1 MKKPEHLKIKEIE
14 GAWTDLSR
22 WLIKGGAATESRWFY
37 RDATAEAWHG
47 IIKDR
52 LPFVEAIKDLLNLEI
67 TRGTSHAS
75 IYTYY
80 HIINKFIKWIDVN
93 DIQLSVEDKALE
105 TVFLAYDEYN
115 YSQAYVKKDIKG
127 ITAYKNVLDL
137 SQYISDILE
146 RPPHLLLKYQSK
158 TIKSYKAPRKT
169 LISRAAEKQSLG
181 DARILGHY
189 CVDISNAI
197 TVESIHGQL
206 PIALDIL
213 KPDGSRHSIRMPSG
227 LTGLLNHQNNVISR
241 KAVTLC
247 KPTTTIDMFRGSLI
261 RIRLLAEIVI
271 FVYQT
276 GMSMSQATQ
285 IERKG
290 FTYKL
295 QGNNDWLVTCY
306 KGRKKGPVK
315 FTIYKEYRERFKNL
329 IKFVDFFYPE
339 DSKLFP
345 VLYKS
350 TNNGSVNYGVLKAQ
364 AKQDGIPWIPP
375 RVTRNT
381 RANFLDRM
389 SGDPNLSA
397 EMSQHT
403 REVFK
408 QAYERPS
415 QQRAMTAL
423 TKFWNKKPVS
433 LINSGC
439 NAQPESTHDRP
450 SGVIN
455 PNCINESGCL
465 WCKSH
470 RDIDSEDYVWS
481 LTTFRYLKIIEAA
494 QPVKRAIP
502 ADLVIK
508 RLSEKL
514 DAFRERNTRSQ
525 QWVIESL
532 IRIEEGVYHPTWK
545 NIIQFWESR

>member
-1 MKKPEHLKIKEIE
+1 MRKPSHLKIKEIE

-37 RDATAEAWHG
+37 RDATAETWHD
-47 IIKDR
+47 IINHR
-52 LPFVEAIKDLLNLEI
+52 LPFVEALKNLFNVEI
-67 TRGTSHAS
+67 TRGSSHAS

-80 HIINKFIKWIDVN
+80 HIINKFIKWIDSN
-93 DIQLSVEDKALE
+93 DIQLSMEDNTLE
-105 TVFLAYDEYN
+105 KIFVAYDEYN
-115 YSQAYVKKDIKG
+115 YVQAYVKKEIAP
-127 ITAYKNVLDL
+127 ITAYKNVFDL
-137 SQYISDILE
+137 AQHLSEILE
-146 RPPHLLLKYQSK
+146 RSPHALLKYQSK

-169 LISRAAEKQSLG
+169 LISRAAEKQHLG
-181 DARILGHY
+181 DSRILGYY

-197 TVESIHGQL
+197 TIESIHGQL
-206 PIALDIL
+206 PINVDIL
-213 KPDGSRHSIRMPSG
+213 KPDGSRQLIKMPSG
-227 LTGLLNHQNNVISR
+227 LTGLLNHHNTVISR
-241 KAVTLC
+241 KTVTLC
-247 KPTTTIDMFRGSLI
+247 EPTSTIDMFRGSLI
-261 RIRLLAEIVI
+261 RIRLLSEFMI
-271 FVYQT
+271 FIYQT
-276 GMSMSQATQ
+276 GMSVSQAIQ

-339 DSKLFP
+339 NSQLFP
-345 VLYKS
+345 IVYKS
-350 TNNGSVNYGVLKAQ
+350 TQTGSVNYGTLKTQ

-389 SGDPNLSA
+389 IGDPNLSS

-408 QAYERPS
+408 QVYERPS

-423 TKFWNKKPVS
+423 TKFWNEKPVS

-439 NAQPESTHDRP
+439 DAQPESTQDKP
-450 SGVIN
+450 SGIIS

-470 RDIDSEDYVWS
+470 RDINSEDYVWS
-481 LTTFRYLKIIEAA
+481 LVSFRYLKIIEAA
-494 QPVKRAIP
+494 QPVKREIP
-502 ADLVIK
+502 ADLVIN

-514 DAFRERNTRSQ
+514 DAFRERNPQSEK
-525 QWVIESL
+525 WVIEAL
-532 IRIEEGVYHPTWK
+532 TRIEEGVYHPTWK
-545 NIIQFWESR
+545 GIIQFWESR